1 MTHTSPH
8 YPVAE
13 EIANAVTHGVGA
25 LLAAA
30 GTAVLITAAALRGD
44 AWHIVSCSI
53 FGAMLVVLYTA
64 STLYHSIPHPRARSV
79 LRVLDH
85 SSIFLLVAGTYTPFA
100 LVSLRGPWGWT
111 LLGVIWSLAAAGIVL
126 GALLKKRK
134 GAVTAALSA
143 VMGWTAIVAIKPLVA
158 SLGWNGIVLL
168 LLGGAVYTVGIVF
181 YGMKRLPWNHAL
193 WHLFVLGGSTFHF
206 FTVLLYVIPRG

>member
-1 MTHTSPH
+1 VTDANPH
-8 YPVAE
+8 YPLAE

-30 GTAVLITAAALRGD
+30 GTAVLITAAALRGN
-44 AWHIVSCSI
+44 AWHVVSCSI
-53 FGAMLVVLYTA
+53 FGAMLVILYTA
-64 STLYHSIPHPRARSV
+64 STLYHSIPHPRARNV

-126 GALLKKRK
+126 GTVLKKRK
-134 GAVTAALSA
+134 GVVTAALSA
-143 VMGWTAIVAIKPLVA
+143 LMGWTAIVAIKPLAA
-158 SLGWNGIVLL
+158 SLGWNGIILL
-168 LLGGAVYTVGIVF
+168 LLGGAVYTLGIVF
-181 YGMKRLPWNHAL
+181 YGIRKIPWNHAL

-206 FTVLLYVIPRG
+206 FTVLLYVIPRS